1 MNVNMAARDWNN
13 ERLRELTQKTMA
25 LVNQKEIVLPS
36 TYRVVF
42 STLSRK
48 YNVDIGAESIHTNEE
63 IDDRVY
69 HHVME
74 LDTHVNGA
82 IDAIREKDES
92 RLEQLLEDTKRL
104 KAEVMKLTQIAY
116 EDALTHALNRK
127 WLEKYYFDES
137 GETFQKDGVI
147 ALIDLNDFKAVND
160 RYGHAVGDK
169 VLVHLATRLKQIDA
183 HVIRYGGDEFLLVFD
198 SNAISEVRDVVN
210 IMRELHLKR
219 KIRTVG
225 EEFNVSFAYGIAP
238 FHKDQRFDQVIEQ
251 ADRELYEDKVTIK
264 ERIG

>member
-1 MNVNMAARDWNN
+1 MSKVTIQQDLNSSG
-13 ERLRELTQKTMA
+13 LKELTQKTMA

-48 YNVDIGAESIHTNEE
+48 YNIDIGAESIHTNEE
-63 IDDRVY
+63 INDRVY
-69 HHVME
+69 QHVME
-74 LDTHVNGA
+74 LDNNVGSA
-82 IDAIREKDES
+82 IEAIREKDEA

-104 KAEVMKLTQIAY
+104 KAEVMRLTQIAY
-116 EDALTHALNRK
+116 EDALTHTLNRK

-137 GETFQKDGVI
+137 GDTFKKEGVI

-238 FHKDQRFDQVIEQ
+238 FHKDQHFEQVIEQ
-251 ADRELYEDKVTIK
+251 ADRELFQDKTMIK
-264 ERIG
+264 ERLA